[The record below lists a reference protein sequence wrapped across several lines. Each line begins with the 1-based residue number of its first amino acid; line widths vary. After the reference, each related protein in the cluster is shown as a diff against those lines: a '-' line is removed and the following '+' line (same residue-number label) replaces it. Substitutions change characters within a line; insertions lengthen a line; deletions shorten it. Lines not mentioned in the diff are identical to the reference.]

1 MGLTVNRIP
10 IDGSAPVPRGLMRT
24 VGFIAL
30 LFAAGTAAAA
40 WPAIVMLGTTRPAEG
55 RFVAVK
61 RAAAPGDPVE
71 GERRGDS
78 VLVIAFRTAD
88 GREFRITEQRRL
100 LQPPEFWLGQTVPVR
115 YRPEAPETAST
126 DAADGLLDVAL
137 IVGFFAVVWGAVWA
151 VLLRASVLHRRRGR
165 RHAKGRQGP
174 RDKDAPRRPQRSA
187 RPAGAGHEVMAR
199 LVGLRQLET
208 AEGTRWIVQARATD
222 PRSGAERLIESEPL
236 PFDPVP
242 QMRQMN
248 RVAIAF
254 DPSRPDD
261 GPYRMDLSFL
271 RDPGP
276 DGGAPGGGGA
286 LRRG

>member
-10 IDGSAPVPRGLMRT
+10 MDGSAPVPRGLMRT

-40 WPAIVMLGTTRPAEG
+40 WPAIVMLSTTRSAEG
-55 RFVAVK
+55 RFVAVE
-61 RAAAPGDPVE
+61 RAAAPGNPAE

-78 VLVIAFRTAD
+78 MLVIAFRTAD

-100 LQPPEFWLGQTVPVR
+100 LQPPEFWLGQAVPVR

-126 DAADGLLDVAL
+126 GAVDGLLDVAL

-151 VLLRASVLHRRRGR
+151 VLLRASMLHRRRGR
-165 RHAKGRQGP
+165 RQAMGRQGP

-187 RPAGAGHEVMAR
+187 RPAGAGHEETAR
-199 LVGLRQLET
+199 LVGLRQQET

-242 QMRQMN
+242 QMRRMD

-254 DPSRPDD
+254 DPSRPD
-261 GPYRMDLSFL
+261 GPCRMDLSFL
-271 RDPGP
+271 RDPRP
-276 DGGAPGGGGA
+276 DGGAPGGDGA
-286 LRRG
+286 VRRG